1 MSKQT
6 QELNALVVQY
16 IDDVLFDGLEKC
28 LPLWNY
34 ISKEGKKR
42 QKGGTYIQFPIKLLK
57 NDSQGFIAG
66 TGATVSATPS
76 VQLQYGTLAWKYYNC
91 NINFTLE
98 DYNVALDS
106 ALSVMDFFTEKIDG
120 ARADMYRD
128 LSASLWG
135 SSTTN
140 PLAFDG
146 IQDICAATGTA
157 YAGLLDTDYEAD
169 AYLPYTNSATTV
181 SYAAINNMITNV
193 QARMQATAN
202 VGNECMGFANAFVYE
217 KFKNAVQSQQMFINE
232 NEFAKAGFRGFM
244 VNGVEFYLDSY
255 VPGSNISGT
264 NDNWAVIFPKK
275 AIKFIY
281 NFGFDSGSPFDT
293 TKEGLQLPLEPLK
306 SVQRYLSGNLVCYNR
321 RLFAVNKTFGA

>member
-57 NDSQGFIAG
+57 NESQGFIAG

-76 VQLQYGTLAWKYYNC
+76 VQLQYGVLPWKYYNC

-98 DYNVALDS
+98 DYNVAMDS

-135 SSTTN
+135 TSTTN

-157 YAGLLDTDYEAD
+157 YAGLLDTDYETG
-169 AYLPYTNSATTV
+169 AYLPFYGSATTV
-181 SYAAINNMITNV
+181 SYSAINSMITNV
-193 QARMQATAN
+193 QERMQASAN

-217 KFKNAVQSQQMFINE
+217 KFKNAVQSQQMFLNE
-232 NEFAKAGFRGFM
+232 SEFAKAGFRGFM
-244 VNGVEFYLDSY
+244 VNGVEFYLDAY
-255 VPGSNISGT
+255 VPGSKVSGT

-306 SVQRYLSGNLVCYNR
+306 SVQRYLSGNLVCYDR

>member
-57 NDSQGFIAG
+57 NQSQGFIPG

-76 VQLQYGTLAWKYYNC
+76 VQLQYGVLPWKYYNC

-98 DYNVALDS
+98 DYNVAMDS

-135 SSTTN
+135 SSSDN

-146 IQDICAATGTA
+146 IKDICAATGTA
-157 YAGLLDTDYEAD
+157 YAGLLDTDYDAD
-169 AYLPYTNSATTV
+169 AYLPFVNSATTV

-193 QARMQATAN
+193 QARMQASAN
-202 VGNECMGFANAFVYE
+202 VGNECMGFANTFVYE
-217 KFKNAVQSQQMFINE
+217 KFKNAVQGQQMFLNE
-232 NEFAKAGFRGFM
+232 SEFAKAGFRGFM
-244 VNGVEFYLDSY
+244 VNGVEFYLDAY
-255 VPGSNISGT
+255 TPGSNVSGT

>member
-157 YAGLLDTDYEAD
+157 YAGLLDTDYETG
-169 AYLPYTNSATTV
+169 AYLPYTNAATTV

-255 VPGSNISGT
+255 VPGSNTGGV

>member
-57 NDSQGFIAG
+57 NESQGFISG
-66 TGATVSATPS
+66 VGATVSATPS
-76 VQLQYGTLAWKYYNC
+76 IQLQYAVLPWKYYNC

-135 SSTTN
+135 SSSDN

-157 YAGLLDTDYEAD
+157 YAGLLDTDYETG
-169 AYLPYTNSATTV
+169 AYLPFINAATTV

-193 QARMQATAN
+193 QARLQATAN
-202 VGNECMGFANAFVYE
+202 VGNECMGFANTFVYE
-217 KFKNAVQSQQMFINE
+217 KFKNAVQAQQMFINE
-232 NEFAKAGFRGFM
+232 SEFAKAGFRGFM
-244 VNGVEFYLDSY
+244 VNGVEFYLDAY
-255 VPGSNISGT
+255 VPGSNVSGT

>member
-42 QKGGTYIQFPIKLLK
+42 QKGGTQIQFPIKLLK
-57 NDSQGFIAG
+57 NQSQGFIAG
-66 TGATVSATPS
+66 VGATVSATPS
-76 VQLQYGTLAWKYYNC
+76 IQLQYGTLPWKYYNC

-106 ALSVMDFFTEKIDG
+106 AQSVMDFFTEKIDG

-135 SSTTN
+135 TSVSN

-146 IQDICAATGTA
+146 IQDICASTGTA
-157 YAGLLDTDYEAD
+157 YAGLLDTDYETG
-169 AYLPYTNSATTV
+169 AYLPYFGSATTV
-181 SYAAINNMITNV
+181 SYSAINNMITNV
-193 QARMQATAN
+193 QARMQASAN
-202 VGNECMGFANAFVYE
+202 VGNECMGFANTLVYE
-217 KFKNAVQSQQMFINE
+217 KFKNAVQSQQMFLNE
-232 NEFAKAGFRGFM
+232 SEFAKAGFRGFM
-244 VNGVEFYLDSY
+244 VNGVEFYLDAY

-306 SVQRYLSGNLVCYNR
+306 SVQRYLTGNLICYNR

>member
-57 NDSQGFIAG
+57 NQSQGFIAG

-76 VQLQYGTLAWKYYNC
+76 VQLQYGVLPWKYYNC

-98 DYNVALDS
+98 DYNVAMDS

-135 SSTTN
+135 TSTTN

-157 YAGLLDTDYEAD
+157 YAGLLDTDYDAD
-169 AYLPYTNSATTV
+169 AYLPFNASATTV

-202 VGNECMGFANAFVYE
+202 VGNECMGFANTLVYE
-217 KFKNAVQSQQMFINE
+217 KFKNAVQSQQMFLNE
-232 NEFAKAGFRGFM
+232 SEFAKAGFRGFM
-244 VNGVEFYLDSY
+244 VNGVEFYLDAY

-264 NDNWAVIFPKK
+264 NDNWCVIFPKK

-281 NFGFDSGSPFDT
+281 NFGFDAGSPFDT

-306 SVQRYLSGNLVCYNR
+306 SVQRYLSGNLVCYDR

>member
-135 SSTTN
+135 TSTTN

-157 YAGLLDTDYEAD
+157 YAGLLDTDYETG
-169 AYLPYTNSATTV
+169 AYLPFYGSATTV
-181 SYAAINNMITNV
+181 SYSAINSMITNV
-193 QARMQATAN
+193 QERMQTSAN

-255 VPGSNISGT
+255 VPGSNTSGV